1 MELELTPDETSLL
14 TGILVVWK
22 TRISRDKYEDMLLG
36 SMIQKIFDEDEKAV
50 EKVLSSLSKE

>member
-22 TRISRDKYEDMLLG
+22 TKVPHDRYEDMLIESVL
-36 SMIQKIFDEDEKAV
+36 QKIFAEDKRAV
-50 EKVLSSLSKE
+50 EKVLSLP